1 VIQELAN
8 RIHGQP
14 NWPPKG
20 IKEKWEEI
28 EGYRRRLE
36 NDWDEMLKY
45 TPYFSGSAERTAVYT
60 PVPVVREIAAFS
72 ADLMFSEAANITHEE
87 ATLQEAL
94 DLILESNGFS
104 PFLQDAAQAIAVEG
118 RGGLRVQWDD
128 DLPLVT
134 PVPVIDYI
142 PEDHIIWEM
151 KYKRFVISGTVV
163 IERTDDRDRN
173 VYRLFEK
180 HERGKVTRTLFRGS
194 GSMLGREVPLTS
206 FEEFAHFEP
215 EVQTGLDALT
225 LIRWDN
231 VPGGRS
237 DITGMD
243 TLLDRI
249 NEEYSRGTLKSRR
262 SNPIT
267 FADRTLADEG
277 GRINMDGIQLTG
289 GGTLLDAE
297 GGKQLV
303 QTVQPDVRAEAQ
315 IMWIDYLLDSG
326 LLFMGYSKA
335 SYGRDEGGSADSG
348 KALKLRQARTLL
360 KRAGK
365 ERMAREAI
373 QTALS
378 VATAM
383 LVGSASVQDLKPKV
397 ELADGL
403 PTDEVEVSQ
412 GVATAMGAGAMSVE
426 TAVRTLHPDW
436 SDDEILEEVDRI
448 AQAAQADQID
458 QAIGRAMPGSGAVDG
473 EAQSPGDQQ
482 GGSTA
487 SADTEVTCTNCGYK
501 WTPRAGMP
509 QRCPNCGEP
518 YTGG

>member
-1 VIQELAN
+1 MIQELAN
-8 RIHGQP
+8 RIHGAP
-14 NWPPKG
+14 DWPPKG
-20 IKEKWEEI
+20 IKERWEQI
-28 EGYRRRLE
+28 EDYRRRYE
-36 NDWDEMLKY
+36 NDWDEMLKH
-45 TPYFSGSAERTAVYT
+45 TPYFSGSSERTAVFT

-72 ADLMFSEAANITHEE
+72 ADLMFSEQANITHEE

-94 DLILESNGFS
+94 DLILEANGFA
-104 PFLQDAAQAIAVEG
+104 PFLQDTSQMIAVEG
-118 RGGLRVQWDD
+118 RGALRIQWDD
-128 DLPLVT
+128 DLPLAT
-134 PVPVIDYI
+134 PVPVIDHI
-142 PEDHIIWEM
+142 PEDRLIWEM
-151 KYKRFVISGTVV
+151 KYKRFVVAGTVV
-163 IERTDDRDRN
+163 IERTDERDRN
-173 VYRLFEK
+173 VYRLMER
-180 HERGKVTRTLFRGS
+180 HERGKVTRRLYRGS
-194 GSMLGREVPLTS
+194 GSILGREVPLTS
-206 FEEFAHFEP
+206 FEEFAKLEK
-215 EVQTGLDALT
+215 EEDTGVDALT
-225 LIRWDN
+225 LVRWDN

-237 DITGMD
+237 DIVGMD

-267 FADRTLADEG
+267 FADRTLADEA
-277 GRINMDGIQLTG
+277 GRIDMDGIQLTG
-289 GGTLLDAE
+289 GGTLLDVD
-297 GGKQLV
+297 GSKQLV

-315 IMWIDYLLDSG
+315 ILWIDYLLDSG

-378 VATAM
+378 VAIAM
-383 LVGSASVQDLKPKV
+383 LVGSPSVQDLKPKV

-403 PTDEVEVSQ
+403 PTDTQEVSQ
-412 GVATAMGAGAMSVE
+412 EVATAMGAGAMSVE

-436 SDDEILEEVDRI
+436 TDDEVLEEVAKI
-448 AQAAQADQID
+448 EAAAQADQID
-458 QAIGRAMPGSGAVDG
+458 QAIGRAMPGSAAENGEETQEQQAAGAG
-473 EAQSPGDQQ
+473 APANSG
-482 GGSTA
+482 
-487 SADTEVTCTNCGYK
+487 EVTCSNCGYK
-501 WTPRAGMP
+501 WSPRAGTP